1 MGRRKVKMEYVKDKD
16 KRYVTFSKRKNG
28 LFKKANQLS
37 TLCNARVAVVG
48 FTPGGK
54 PFAFGSPSFQS
65 VSGEY
70 LHEVQGESSNQNVE
84 NYENGNLNIL
94 NEQLNDVTKELKEMK
109 TKKDKNGKVPN
120 ISLDDLTLEELQNVK
135 AKLKEL
141 HGDIEA
147 ASSMLLLAKEPR

>member
-1 MGRRKVKMEYVKDKD
+1 MGRRK
-16 KRYVTFSKRKNG
+16 
-28 LFKKANQLS
+28 
-37 TLCNARVAVVG
+37 
-48 FTPGGK
+48 
-54 PFAFGSPSFQS
+54 
-65 VSGEY
+65 
-70 LHEVQGESSNQNVE
+70 

-109 TKKDKNGKVPN
+109 TKKDKNGKLPN

-135 AKLKEL
+135 GKLKEL

>member
-1 MGRRKVKMEYVKDKD
+1 
-16 KRYVTFSKRKNG
+16 
-28 LFKKANQLS
+28 
-37 TLCNARVAVVG
+37 
-48 FTPGGK
+48 
-54 PFAFGSPSFQS
+54 
-65 VSGEY
+65 VSCEY
-70 LHEVQGESSNQNVE
+70 LHEVQGESSNQNVQ

-109 TKKDKNGKVPN
+109 TKKDKNGKLPN

-135 AKLKEL
+135 GKLKEL